1 MQKNLLK
8 LKTVEAHY
16 ISYYLINIFEPF
28 IVNVVMRSN
37 ETQIFL
43 TIRKSF
49 FYLFILIL
57 KKHSLFCYDSLM
69 DIWGVDLPFK
79 SNRFCI
85 NYLLNSLQY
94 NSKLIIKVYFK
105 DLELQKS
112 LSNLYNSAGWLEREC
127 FDMFGI
133 QFQNNLDLRRIL
145 NDYGFD
151 GFPLRKDFPLSGFYE
166 LKYDFE
172 LKHIKF
178 EPVELTQE
186 FRLFYFQKVWK

>member
-1 MQKNLLK
+1 
-8 LKTVEAHY
+8 
-16 ISYYLINIFEPF
+16 
-28 IVNVVMRSN
+28 
-37 ETQIFL
+37 
-43 TIRKSF
+43 
-49 FYLFILIL
+49 
-57 KKHSLFCYDSLM
+57 M

-145 NDYGFD
+145 TDYGFD